1 MEIMQCFVQ
10 LQVGHGLLCLHINIL
25 HNPYSHSGHVRP
37 ERHRPSSKL
46 QLALSRTCQIF
57 AAIILQ
63 DNVLHQITTWDS
75 LTVRVR
81 PFANSIPAPTH
92 VKSICHKISA
102 IYPKWSVCKVCAA
115 QQVLINMLLQSA
127 IRYTAWCWQWSR
139 LRWKS
144 GKWFL
149 FQGRWSDD
157 FVQREVSARIIRI
170 DVVASRCWFHSGQ
183 LLFSLLAVRQCN
195 FKWKSIVP
203 QAVLC
208 HISVIWAL
216 RSSAE

>member
-1 MEIMQCFVQ
+1 M
-10 LQVGHGLLCLHINIL
+10 
-25 HNPYSHSGHVRP
+25 
-37 ERHRPSSKL
+37 
-46 QLALSRTCQIF
+46 SRVSVT
-57 AAIILQ
+57 
-63 DNVLHQITTWDS
+63 
-75 LTVRVR
+75 
-81 PFANSIPAPTH
+81 
-92 VKSICHKISA
+92 KSQR
-102 IYPKWSVCKVCAA
+102 YPKWSVCNVCAA

-127 IRYTAWCWQWSR
+127 IRYTAWCWQWSW

-195 FKWKSIVP
+195 FKWKSTAPLPHCQRQCCVTFLSFERLD
-203 QAVLC
+203 QALNRNDKLSVLHSTMLWNGQ
-208 HISVIWAL
+208 HI
-216 RSSAE
+216 

>member
-46 QLALSRTCQIF
+46 QLALSRMVRYSPPLFCK
-57 AAIILQ
+57 
-63 DNVLHQITTWDS
+63 TTSCIKLPPETLWQWEWDLS
-75 LTVRVR
+75 LIPYQPPHMSRV
-81 PFANSIPAPTH
+81 SVT
-92 VKSICHKISA
+92 KSQR
-102 IYPKWSVCKVCAA
+102 YPKWSVCNVCAA

-170 DVVASRCWFHSGQ
+170 DVVASRCWFHWGQ

-195 FKWKSIVP
+195 FKW
-203 QAVLC
+203 
-208 HISVIWAL
+208 
-216 RSSAE
+216 